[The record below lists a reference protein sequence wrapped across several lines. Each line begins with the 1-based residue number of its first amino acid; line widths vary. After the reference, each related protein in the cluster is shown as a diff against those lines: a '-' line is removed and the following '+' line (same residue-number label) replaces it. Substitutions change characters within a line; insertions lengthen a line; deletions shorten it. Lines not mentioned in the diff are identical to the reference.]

1 MHGRTLHRDRRGS
14 PEREGVCQKLHR
26 KTVADGFWQ
35 KGRTDLAD
43 YQLFLVERCFPQSR
57 AHSRQILRDMGLDFF
72 DPEAIIQKT
81 RAEWPKIG
89 TGCCRYKIRTRGFR
103 MREIDIQNTP
113 PATSTGHSSKG
124 NQFKW
129 PADGGWYK
137 ADHMGYESL
146 AEIIVSRLLQQSEMA
161 YPHVLYEPAVIHYDG
176 HTLRGCFSENF
187 LPENREIV
195 TLEKLFRQYTGAGLS
210 ATLAKI
216 PEVPDKIRRTVDT
229 VVEITGLED
238 FGIYLTTILEADA
251 IFLNEDRHTNN
262 IAVLYDAENDGYA
275 CCPLFDFGLALFSDT
290 GWDFPLD
297 APLDAC
303 YKRIAPKPF
312 ARTFNEQ
319 MEAAEEL
326 YGIHLTCRWGS
337 QQLEAAVQDL
347 TSLYTQPEI
356 ERVVRVLREQKR
368 RYDAFFKE

>member
-1 MHGRTLHRDRRGS
+1 
-14 PEREGVCQKLHR
+14 
-26 KTVADGFWQ
+26 
-35 KGRTDLAD
+35 
-43 YQLFLVERCFPQSR
+43 
-57 AHSRQILRDMGLDFF
+57 
-72 DPEAIIQKT
+72 
-81 RAEWPKIG
+81 
-89 TGCCRYKIRTRGFR
+89 

-146 AEIIVSRLLQQSEMA
+146 AEIVVSRLLQQSEMA

-176 HTLRGCFSENF
+176 HTLRGCYSENF

-195 TLEKLFRQYTGAGLS
+195 TLEKLFRQYTGTGLS

-216 PEVPDKIRRTVDT
+216 PDVSDKIHQTVDT
-229 VVEITGLED
+229 VVEITGLEN
-238 FGIYLTTILEADA
+238 FGVYLTAILEADA

-312 ARTFNEQ
+312 ARTFDEQ

-326 YGIHLTCRWGS
+326 YGTHLTCRWGS
-337 QQLEAAVQDL
+337 RQLEAAVQDL
-347 TSLYTQPEI
+347 ASLYTQPEI
-356 ERVVRVLREQKR
+356 ERVVQVLREQKR
-368 RYDAFFKE
+368 RYAAYFKE

>member
-1 MHGRTLHRDRRGS
+1 M
-14 PEREGVCQKLHR
+14 
-26 KTVADGFWQ
+26 
-35 KGRTDLAD
+35 
-43 YQLFLVERCFPQSR
+43 
-57 AHSRQILRDMGLDFF
+57 
-72 DPEAIIQKT
+72 
-81 RAEWPKIG
+81 
-89 TGCCRYKIRTRGFR
+89 RGFR

-146 AEIIVSRLLQQSEMA
+146 AEIVVSRLLQQSEMA

-176 HTLRGCFSENF
+176 HTLRGCYSENF

-195 TLEKLFRQYTGAGLS
+195 TLEKLFRQYTGTGLS

-216 PEVPDKIRRTVDT
+216 PDVADKIRRTVDT
-229 VVEITGLED
+229 VVEITGLEN
-238 FGIYLTTILEADA
+238 FGVYLTAILEADA

-262 IAVLYDAENDGYA
+262 IAVLYDAENDSYA

-297 APLDAC
+297 ASLDAC

-312 ARTFNEQ
+312 ARTFDEQ

-326 YGIHLTCRWGS
+326 YGTHLTCRWGS
-337 QQLEAAVQDL
+337 RQLEAAVQDL
-347 TSLYTQPEI
+347 ASLYTQPEI

-368 RYDAFFKE
+368 RYAAYFKE